1 MTRGIIGWIGLA
13 ATLAI
18 AVPIAIMGV
27 EFVLTGNPLGWAL
40 LAVAAL
46 AVVVEEYANRPGDV
60 VGSVGGKVVGTLAKT
75 PEEE

>member
-1 MTRGIIGWIGLA
+1 MTRGIVGWIGLA

-18 AVPIAIMGV
+18 AVPIAFMGV
-27 EFVLTGNPLGWAL
+27 DFLLSGNALGWAF

-46 AVVVEEYANRPGDV
+46 AVVVEEYATRPGDV
-60 VGSVGGKVVGTLAKT
+60 VGSAAGKVVGAVAKT